1 MQAKIHLTNEK
12 LLQEFPEI
20 LEYLKKIDDTL
31 QRLSDFRKKNRQYKK
46 LLQEKKNAL
55 LHLLHTVTVRELEIL
70 YYLRSLSSI
79 GTYRAFLIL
88 RDFYEKECAFKNE
101 VLGEEK
107 YYDFMRCP
115 P

>member
-1 MQAKIHLTNEK
+1 MQEEKCLTNEQ
-12 LLQEFPEI
+12 LLREFPEI
-20 LEYLKKIDDTL
+20 MQYIEKIDDTI
-31 QRLSDFRKKNRQYKK
+31 QCLSDFRKKSKRYKE
-46 LLQEKKNAL
+46 LLREKKNAL
-55 LHLLHTVTVRELEIL
+55 LQVFHTVTVRELQIL

-88 RDFYEKECAFKNE
+88 REFYNKECAFKNE

-107 YYDFMRCP
+107 YYDFMHCP